1 VTIVGV
7 ASEVIDEIS
16 PVADVDSVVASLVVV
31 VEGSGDSVEVV
42 SEVEVGVGVVI
53 VSVAVSVVL
62 LWVGVDEEVS
72 SMAQKSP

>member
-16 PVADVDSVVASLVVV
+16 PLADVDSVVASLVAV
-31 VEGSGDSVEVV
+31 VECSGDSVEVV
-42 SEVEVGVGVVI
+42 SDVEVGVDVV